1 MNMFFRIARPVGF
14 AVSVAVFTLSVQQPG
29 AHAAMIGTGL
39 VVQDVHAQQDRAR
52 IRAALERKDVRAKL
66 VSLGVDP
73 AEVRQRVN
81 ALTDGEARQL
91 AASLDQLPAGA
102 DFGAG
107 AVVGAVVFIFLVL
120 LITDLLGLTDVFPFV
135 KHHG

>member
-1 MNMFFRIARPVGF
+1 VNLFLRIARPVGF
-14 AVSVAVFTLSVQQPG
+14 AVSVAVFTLSVQQAG

-39 VVQDVHAQQDRAR
+39 VVQGVHAQQDRAR
-52 IRAALERKDVRAKL
+52 IHAALERKDVRAKL

-73 AEVRQRVN
+73 AEVVQRVD
-81 ALTDGEARQL
+81 ALTDREARRL
-91 AASLDQLPAGA
+91 AASLDRMPAGA

-107 AVVGAVVFIFLVL
+107 PVVGAVVFVFLVL

-135 KHHG
+135 KHHA